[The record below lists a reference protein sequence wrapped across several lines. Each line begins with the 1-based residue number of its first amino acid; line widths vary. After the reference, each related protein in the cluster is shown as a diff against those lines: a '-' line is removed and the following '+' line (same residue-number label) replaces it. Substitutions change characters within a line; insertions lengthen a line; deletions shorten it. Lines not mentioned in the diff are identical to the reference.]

1 MPLAGSWPRGFALGR
16 FFSMIIMMMIMMIL
30 LMMMLII
37 IRGLAAAVDQK
48 GDSVQLL
55 GLAQGGKVEALGQVV
70 DTGICEIHHPPT
82 SHHDHHHHQDQNHH
96 HDRQVVEGGFIVA
109 GASIPSP
116 PKPAFV
122 AFVN

>member
-1 MPLAGSWPRGFALGR
+1 
-16 FFSMIIMMMIMMIL
+16 MIIMMAIMMIL

-70 DTGICEIHHPPT
+70 DTGICEIHHPPS
-82 SHHDHHHHQDQNHH
+82 SHNDHHHH
-96 HDRQVVEGGFIVA
+96 HDHQVVEGGFIVA

>member
-1 MPLAGSWPRGFALGR
+1 
-16 FFSMIIMMMIMMIL
+16 MIIMMMIMMIL

-70 DTGICEIHHPPT
+70 DTGICEIHHHLIMIIT
-82 SHHDHHHHQDQNHH
+82 IIKIKIIIMITRWLKEASLWQGQAFHLHRNQLLLLLSISVAEADH
-96 HDRQVVEGGFIVA
+96 GI
-109 GASIPSP
+109 
-116 PKPAFV
+116 
-122 AFVN
+122 

>member
-1 MPLAGSWPRGFALGR
+1 M
-16 FFSMIIMMMIMMIL
+16 MIMMAIMMIL

-70 DTGICEIHHPPT
+70 DAVISDIIMIIITIIKIKIIIMITRWLKEASLWQGQAFHLHRNQLLLLLSISVAEA
-82 SHHDHHHHQDQNHH
+82 DH
-96 HDRQVVEGGFIVA
+96 GGTI
-109 GASIPSP
+109 
-116 PKPAFV
+116 
-122 AFVN
+122 

>member
-1 MPLAGSWPRGFALGR
+1 
-16 FFSMIIMMMIMMIL
+16 MMIMMIL

-70 DTGICEIHHPPT
+70 DTGICEIIMIT
-82 SHHDHHHHQDQNHH
+82 IIHHHLIMIVITIIKIKIIIMFTRWLKEASLWQGQAFHLHQNQLLLLLSISVAEADH
-96 HDRQVVEGGFIVA
+96 GGTI
-109 GASIPSP
+109 
-116 PKPAFV
+116 
-122 AFVN
+122 

>member
-1 MPLAGSWPRGFALGR
+1 
-16 FFSMIIMMMIMMIL
+16 MMIMMIL

-70 DTGICEIHHPPT
+70 DTGISDIIMIITIIKIKIIIMITRWLKEASLWQGQAFHLHRNQLLLLLSI
-82 SHHDHHHHQDQNHH
+82 SVAEADH
-96 HDRQVVEGGFIVA
+96 GI
-109 GASIPSP
+109 
-116 PKPAFV
+116 
-122 AFVN
+122 

>member
-1 MPLAGSWPRGFALGR
+1 
-16 FFSMIIMMMIMMIL
+16 MIIMMAIMMIL

-70 DTGICEIHHPPT
+70 DTGISEIHHHLIMIIIT
-82 SHHDHHHHQDQNHH
+82 IIKIKIIIMITRWLKEASLWQGQAFHLHQNQLLLLL
-96 HDRQVVEGGFIVA
+96 
-109 GASIPSP
+109 SIREAC
-116 PKPAFV
+116 KTNFR
-122 AFVN
+122 

>member
-70 DTGICEIHHPPT
+70 DTGICEIIMITVIMITRWLKEASLWQGQAFHLHQNQLLLLL
-82 SHHDHHHHQDQNHH
+82 SISVAEADH
-96 HDRQVVEGGFIVA
+96 GGTI
-109 GASIPSP
+109 
-116 PKPAFV
+116 
-122 AFVN
+122 

>member
-1 MPLAGSWPRGFALGR
+1 
-16 FFSMIIMMMIMMIL
+16 MIIMMMIMMIL

-70 DTGICEIHHPPT
+70 DAGICEIHHPT
-82 SHHDHHHHQDQNHH
+82 S
-96 HDRQVVEGGFIVA
+96 
-109 GASIPSP
+109 SSS
-116 PKPAFV
+116 
-122 AFVN
+122 